1 MIAAIRSMLR
11 ATTPSAWT
19 ATVECGADGSSG
31 TGAARSSSSGST
43 FHARAETPRRGA
55 PLDLG
60 VTLDR
65 RPPPWPSYGV
75 RHSRSVLLVI
85 LLVLLLGLV
94 PVAYASPPDPT
105 WIGGY
110 WDDDDF
116 DNAVVSIVSA
126 CAITIPPVPDAAP
139 QWARLAGIELGE
151 PAFII
156 ASPRPVASPRAPPL
170 A

>member
-1 MIAAIRSMLR
+1 MPQSQYLKTFFTGRRGAAISQ
-11 ATTPSAWT
+11 AEPT
-19 ATVECGADGSSG
+19 ALAPAYSLPELGRPCTRG
-31 TGAARSSSSGST
+31 
-43 FHARAETPRRGA
+43 RRPLGGA

-65 RPPPWPSYGV
+65 RPPPGPSYGV

-116 DNAVVSIVSA
+116 DNAVISIVSA
-126 CAITIPPVPDAAP
+126 CAISIPPVPHPPP
-139 QWARLAGIELGE
+139 QWARLAGIALRGT
-151 PAFII
+151 AFI
-156 ASPRPVASPRAPPL
+156 L
-170 A
+170 

>member
-1 MIAAIRSMLR
+1 
-11 ATTPSAWT
+11 
-19 ATVECGADGSSG
+19 V
-31 TGAARSSSSGST
+31 
-43 FHARAETPRRGA
+43 HARAETPRRGA

-65 RPPPWPSYGV
+65 RPPPGPSYGV

-126 CAITIPPVPDAAP
+126 CAIAIPPVPDAAP
-139 QWARLAGIELGE
+139 QWDRLAGIELGE

>member
-1 MIAAIRSMLR
+1 M
-11 ATTPSAWT
+11 
-19 ATVECGADGSSG
+19 
-31 TGAARSSSSGST
+31 
-43 FHARAETPRRGA
+43 
-55 PLDLG
+55 
-60 VTLDR
+60 
-65 RPPPWPSYGV
+65 

-105 WIGGY
+105 WISGY

-116 DNAVVSIVSA
+116 DNAVISIVSA
-126 CAITIPPVPDAAP
+126 SAIAIPPVPDAAP

-151 PAFII
+151 PAFVI
-156 ASPRPVASPRAPPL
+156 ASPRSVAFPRAPPL

>member
-1 MIAAIRSMLR
+1 
-11 ATTPSAWT
+11 
-19 ATVECGADGSSG
+19 
-31 TGAARSSSSGST
+31 
-43 FHARAETPRRGA
+43 
-55 PLDLG
+55 
-60 VTLDR
+60 
-65 RPPPWPSYGV
+65 V
-75 RHSRSVLLVI
+75 RHSRSALLVV
-85 LLVLLLGLV
+85 LSVLLLGLV

-105 WIGGY
+105 WIGGC

-116 DNAVVSIVSA
+116 DNAVISIVSA
-126 CAITIPPVPDAAP
+126 CAIAIPPVPDAAP